1 MLRVYIAPGATLE
14 EGDPKNLEHSQ
25 LHPAWQH
32 TEVKACL
39 SQVGLLHHKALLSA
53 LTPGK

>member
-1 MLRVYIAPGATLE
+1 MLRAYIAPGATLE
-14 EGDPKNLEHSQ
+14 EGDPKNLQHSQ
-25 LHPAWQH
+25 LHPARQH

-39 SQVGLLHHKALLSA
+39 GQVGLLHHKALLSA